1 LLVYIYVGHL
11 QFCQYVVPILRN
23 QQAIKINLIIHGHVS
38 RTRFSAPT
46 ILRVSKAINSEQS
59 VMCHWA
65 SLRCHF
71 AHIVTL
77 HAVCIP
83 VLELASVSKRMIPV

>member
-1 LLVYIYVGHL
+1 I
-11 QFCQYVVPILRN
+11 
-23 QQAIKINLIIHGHVS
+23 A
-38 RTRFSAPT
+38 SAA
-46 ILRVSKAINSEQS
+46 LFFFFFSEQS

-65 SLRCHF
+65 CLRCQF